1 MPTAQTAEISY
12 GFGLDD
18 ERVRQDGDTLTIS
31 GLASNFDLDREG
43 DRMARS
49 AFDRALGR
57 YLRTNPI
64 LLYSHRPSMPMG
76 VVTKA
81 FVDDAG
87 LHVEAKLPRPES
99 GTEAANVWRLVKQ
112 GIVRAFSVGGLFK
125 RSVVAGA
132 KTITDV
138 DLREISI
145 APVGMVP
152 SALFSVQAGKA
163 FADAPEDRLD
173 ALKRELGAIERAQAS
188 ADMLALRHAAFEA
201 REITRRGPL

>member
-12 GFGLDD
+12 GFGLDE
-18 ERVRQDGDTLTIS
+18 ERVREDGDSLTIS

-49 AFDRALGR
+49 AFDRGLQR
-57 YLRTNPI
+57 YLTENPI

-76 VVTKA
+76 MVTKA
-81 FVDDAG
+81 FVDEAG
-87 LHVEAKLPRPES
+87 LHVEARLPKPEA

-125 RSVVAGA
+125 RSVVAGV

-145 APVGMVP
+145 APLGVVSG
-152 SALFSVQAGKA
+152 ALFSVQAGKA
-163 FADAPEDRLD
+163 FADAPENRLD
-173 ALKRELGAIERAQAS
+173 ALKRDLMAVEVAQAS
-188 ADMLALRHAAFEA
+188 CNRLALHYAAHQA
-201 REITRRGPL
+201 RAVARGR